1 VKKITIKP
9 CPFCG
14 NDELDVED
22 IEMGIFAVVC
32 VVCNTIG
39 PHQDGE
45 QSVETAISKW
55 GTRDI

>member
-1 VKKITIKP
+1 VSQITIKP

-45 QSVETAISKW
+45 QSTDEAVGKW
-55 GTRDI
+55 NERK